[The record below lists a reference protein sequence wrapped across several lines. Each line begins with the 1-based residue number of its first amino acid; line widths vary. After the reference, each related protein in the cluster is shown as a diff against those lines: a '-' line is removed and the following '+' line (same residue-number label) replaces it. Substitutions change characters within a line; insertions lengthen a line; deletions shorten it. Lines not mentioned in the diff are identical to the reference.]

1 MTEVFII
8 WSDLLIHFFIIYYL
22 GWLLLLPFKRRE
34 VESHQEYYIKLLL
47 GTLGVIGGYALYYTS
62 FQSIFLILPFC
73 YLFFLWKYRRK
84 SVPSDKANGNVWKYH
99 AISMLVLTALLLIQL
114 FRNDYFNEEIEFFSD
129 VDFPIYATIS
139 EYLMQTSLETS
150 SPWYS
155 LASDSKLLKPQPYH
169 FGDLWL
175 GAYGITSFLRL
186 VHFDLYMYT
195 YLALLGTVSY
205 WSLISLLKLKRIPV
219 ILFFFFFFL
228 SLTTVYIIDYHFFTK
243 GLYCNPFTS
252 PKTISLFIFLSI
264 FLILFIRKQYLM
276 SGLAL
281 SLIPLFNT
289 LYFPSI
295 YGGLFFIIVYT
306 FFFSNHKPKNYWK
319 LIIFPLCI
327 ALYYFIFYNSIGTF
341 FIGIVPVS
349 LSVNEYLYRVIRG
362 FASGSFRFILFE
374 IPFMVI
380 VFSLWKN
387 RRLLSSKH
395 KSIIILVFGIL
406 TGGLAGKAFFNMQES
421 EIDQVFYMV
430 ANPVAI
436 IFVAYFLGLR
446 QNWRQKLQIQLNFY
460 PEIITGLFVLVS
472 FVNLL
477 FFFHQRD
484 THASKVFVHQIHN
497 ALNDKNRL
505 GASISNLENENIYT
519 NDPRMCL
526 FCAPLKAIGNGY
538 WAHDIQI
545 ESSLDSLAFPEKR
558 NAISIAPFFQFMQQQ
573 KADNTWQTIA
583 YSQID
588 FINKNAIDFV
598 IIEKGASYSDFL
610 QNCATETI
618 VDSLSGTTVLILQ
631 RPCAY

>member
-84 SVPSDKANGNVWKYH
+84 SFPSDKANGNVWKYH

-139 EYLMQTSLETS
+139 EYLMQTGLETS

-175 GAYGITSFLRL
+175 GAFCLSSSFELSSIKKYAYIL
-186 VHFDLYMYT
+186 CP
-195 YLALLGTVSY
+195 LLGALSFWAIKSFFREKNSFFELV
-205 WSLISLLKLKRIPV
+205 LIFLLNISAVYFLANHY
-219 ILFFFFFFL
+219 LFQ
-228 SLTTVYIIDYHFFTK
+228 
-243 GLYCNPFTS
+243 GLYCNTYTS
-252 PKTISLFIFLSI
+252 TKTFSLFLLLPISIGFIKSKLYSLAAFCIITSSLFNILFLPSLLSGIFFLTIYWLTNKSKKTANFFVWLFPAIFLVTYI
-264 FLILFIRKQYLM
+264 LLFYLFI
-276 SGLAL
+276 
-281 SLIPLFNT
+281 
-289 LYFPSI
+289 
-295 YGGLFFIIVYT
+295 
-306 FFFSNHKPKNYWK
+306 
-319 LIIFPLCI
+319 
-327 ALYYFIFYNSIGTF
+327 GTS
-341 FIGIVPVS
+341 FIGLVPTE
-349 LSVNEYLYRVIRG
+349 LNLTEYLYRVIRG

-374 IPFMVI
+374 IPFMLI

-387 RRLLSSKH
+387 RRLLSSEH

-446 QNWRQKLQIQLNFY
+446 QNWRQKLRIQLNFY

-484 THASKVFVHQIHN
+484 TQASKVFVHQIHN
-497 ALNDKNRL
+497 ALNDKNKL

-598 IIEKGASYSDFL
+598 IIKKGASYSDFL